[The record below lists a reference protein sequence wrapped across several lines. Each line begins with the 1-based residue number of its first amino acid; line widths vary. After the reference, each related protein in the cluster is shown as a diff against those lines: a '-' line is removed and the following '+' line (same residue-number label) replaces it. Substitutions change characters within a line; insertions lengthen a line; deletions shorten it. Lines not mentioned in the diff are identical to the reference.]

1 MAARKLCCKTK
12 MPAKT
17 LLYYMEEDMIGI
29 APARLIF
36 EQDSVAVVNVVNVN
50 WQGKKV
56 RAEILWHVIPAKINV
71 LEFPIVE

>member
-17 LLYYMEEDMIGI
+17 LRYYMEEDMTGI
-29 APARLIF
+29 APTRLIF
-36 EQDSVAVVNVVNVN
+36 EQDSVAVGNVVSVN
-50 WQGKKV
+50 CQGKQV
-56 RAEILWHVIPAKINV
+56 RAEILWRVIPAKINV